1 MEYNDS
7 ILTSKTV
14 FARNCDVRKIDR
26 KTAGDFLDRHHVYGS
41 AACRHCYGLFRRR
54 VTGRS
59 EIQPMENKA
68 VCGELV
74 AVACFSNA
82 RRWNK
87 SGKIVTSYELVRY
100 ASLEDTRVVGGMGKL
115 LKQAEAVENAKVEE
129 GKDNNGLSAV
139 KCTFDSG
146 ILFNTGKA
154 ELSSAAKSSLNDF
167 AQNVLNKNTDVDVAI
182 QGYTDNQGWKN
193 STAEQSADKNLDLS
207 RKRAQAVEAYL
218 KSCGV
223 NGKQIKKTEGFGEQN
238 PVQDNSTEAGRQQ
251 NRRVEIYMYASQEMI
266 KSAQEGTLR

>member
-1 MEYNDS
+1 MKV
-7 ILTSKTV
+7 L
-14 FARNCDVRKIDR
+14 KIS
-26 KTAGDFLDRHHVYGS
+26 AVVLS
-41 AACRHCYGLFRRR
+41 AALVFSGCNMNNTAKGGIIGGGSGAVLGGL
-54 VTGRS
+54 
-59 EIQPMENKA
+59 I
-68 VCGELV
+68 
-74 AVACFSNA
+74 
-82 RRWNK
+82 
-87 SGKIVTSYELVRY
+87 
-100 ASLEDTRVVGGMGKL
+100 
-115 LKQAEAVENAKVEE
+115 

-251 NRRVEIYMYASQEMI
+251 NRRVEIYMYASQKMI
-266 KSAQEGTLR
+266 KSAQEGTLQ

>member
-1 MEYNDS
+1 MKV
-7 ILTSKTV
+7 L
-14 FARNCDVRKIDR
+14 KIS
-26 KTAGDFLDRHHVYGS
+26 AVVLS
-41 AACRHCYGLFRRR
+41 AALVFSGCNMNNTAKGGIIGGGSGAVLGGLIGKAAGNAG
-54 VTGRS
+54 VGAIIGAAVGTGAGVL
-59 EIQPMENKA
+59 IGNKMDK
-68 VCGELV
+68 V
-74 AVACFSNA
+74 
-82 RRWNK
+82 K
-87 SGKIVTSYELVRY
+87 
-100 ASLEDTRVVGGMGKL
+100 
-115 LKQAEAVENAKVEE
+115 KQAESVENAKVEE
-129 GKDNNGLSAV
+129 VKDNNGLSAV

-193 STAEQSADKNLDLS
+193 STAEQSAEKNLDLS

-238 PVQDNSTEAGRQQ
+238 PVRDNSTEAGRQQ
-251 NRRVEIYMYASQEMI
+251 NRRVEIYMYASQKMI
-266 KSAQEGTLR
+266 KSAQEGTLQ